1 LDNKFKSV
9 FRVRRGAV
17 ESEGQRVFLVRH
29 GETEWSL
36 TGQHTGGTDLPLTEA
51 GVDQGRLLTERL
63 KELDFALVLTSP
75 LRRATETCR
84 QAGLLESAQVLED
97 LREWDYGA
105 YEGRTTPEIRREQP
119 DWSIWT
125 DGAPGG
131 ETPAQVSDRADRV
144 LERVRAADGDVALF
158 SHGHMLR
165 TVGARWLGLPT
176 VAGSHLMLSTASVSV
191 LGYERAVPVIRLW
204 NGRAHLSQFA

>member
-1 LDNKFKSV
+1 
-9 FRVRRGAV
+9 V

-29 GETEWSL
+29 GETEWSR

-51 GVDQGRLLTERL
+51 GEDQGRLLTERL
-63 KELDFALVLTSP
+63 KDLDFALVLTSP
-75 LRRATETCR
+75 LLRARETCR
-84 QAGLLESAQVLED
+84 QAGLLDRAEVLED
-97 LREWDYGA
+97 LREWDYGQ
-105 YEGRTTPEIRREQP
+105 YEGRTTTDIRQLEP
-119 DWSIWT
+119 DWTIWT

-131 ETPAQVSDRADRV
+131 ETPDQVSDRVDRV

-165 TVGARWLGLPT
+165 AVGARWLGLP
-176 VAGSHLMLSTASVSV
+176 VAAGSHLLLSTASVSV
-191 LGYERAVPVIRLW
+191 LGFEREVPVIRLW

>member
-1 LDNKFKSV
+1 V
-9 FRVRRGAV
+9 GRREAV

-29 GETEWSL
+29 GETEWST
-36 TGQHTGGTDLPLTEA
+36 TGQHTGGTDLPLTDA
-51 GVDQGRLLTERL
+51 GVDQGRHLTERL

-75 LRRATETCR
+75 LLRARETCR
-84 QAGLLESAQVLED
+84 QAGLLDRAEVLED
-97 LREWDYGA
+97 LREWDYGQ
-105 YEGRTTPEIRREQP
+105 YEGRTTTDIRKLEPE
-119 DWSIWT
+119 WTIWT

-131 ETPAQVSDRADRV
+131 ETPDQVSYRADRV

-165 TVGARWLGLPT
+165 AVGTRWLGLPV
-176 VAGSHLMLSTASVSV
+176 VAGRHLLLSTASVSV
-191 LGYERAVPVIRLW
+191 LGFEREVPVIRLW

>member
-1 LDNKFKSV
+1 V
-9 FRVRRGAV
+9 GRREAV

-36 TGQHTGGTDLPLTEA
+36 TGQHTGGTDLPLTDA
-51 GVDQGRLLTERL
+51 GVDQGRHLTERL

-75 LRRATETCR
+75 LLRARETCR
-84 QAGLLESAQVLED
+84 QAGLLDRAEVLED
-97 LREWDYGA
+97 LREWDYGQ
-105 YEGRTTPEIRREQP
+105 YEGRTTTDIRKLEPE
-119 DWSIWT
+119 WTIWT

-131 ETPAQVSDRADRV
+131 ETPDQVSYRADRV

-165 TVGARWLGLPT
+165 AVGTRWLGLPV
-176 VAGSHLMLSTASVSV
+176 VAGRHLLLSTASVSV
-191 LGYERAVPVIRLW
+191 LGFEREVPVIRLW

>member
-1 LDNKFKSV
+1 MPLAALDA
-9 FRVRRGAV
+9 GAH
-17 ESEGQRVFLVRH
+17 EGNQI
-29 GETEWSL
+29 
-36 TGQHTGGTDLPLTEA
+36 A
-51 GVDQGRLLTERL
+51 A
-63 KELDFALVLTSP
+63 EL
-75 LRRATETCR
+75 
-84 QAGLLESAQVLED
+84 
-97 LREWDYGA
+97 
-105 YEGRTTPEIRREQP
+105 
-119 DWSIWT
+119 
-125 DGAPGG
+125 
-131 ETPAQVSDRADRV
+131 DRV

>member
-1 LDNKFKSV
+1 M
-9 FRVRRGAV
+9 

-29 GETEWSL
+29 GETEWST
-36 TGQHTGGTDLPLTEA
+36 TGQHTGGTDLPLTDA
-51 GVDQGRLLTERL
+51 GVDQGRHLTERL

-75 LRRATETCR
+75 LLRARETCR
-84 QAGLLESAQVLED
+84 QAGLLDRAEVLED
-97 LREWDYGA
+97 LREWDYGQ
-105 YEGRTTPEIRREQP
+105 YEGRTTTDIRKLEPE
-119 DWSIWT
+119 WTIWT

-131 ETPAQVSDRADRV
+131 ETPDQVSYRADRV

-165 TVGARWLGLPT
+165 AVGTRWLGLPV
-176 VAGSHLMLSTASVSV
+176 VAGRHLLLSTASVSV
-191 LGYERAVPVIRLW
+191 LGFEREVPVIRLW